1 MLSQSLA
8 FTSALLSPVDFGKKI
23 AVKPLAN
30 DTVALDIFTIN
41 DNEGNVGPSSLI
53 VDDIAKQKAELNA
66 RGVDTLTVHSGDMFV
81 GPLNGKHFDTTTA
94 EKLYALWGR
103 VVDIFVPGN
112 HDFDDGANFL
122 PMVEKYHAPK
132 GVRDPNKKP
141 LFLSGNFTE
150 ATQKTFA
157 NVMHPQPYVVKT
169 LQDGTRIGI
178 IGMTKPAV
186 QEKIHKNDL
195 QIGSLDSSA
204 TVAKTAALVKE
215 LRAKGIEIIILVSH
229 AGQNKHRRD
238 YVPSIPGVDIILSGD
253 DHIALNQKGGL
264 WIKNLNDPNHAPV
277 LIAENHAAGSAYGKI
292 HAVFN
297 RKTGSLIPEKTTVE
311 SISPQGEFTDAQLR
325 AFYPSNPESLAH
337 LTEPYR
343 YPYERTRPSAFNQW
357 VSYGLLHTISEWS
370 GQAIADHGSRQPKRS
385 WLRRL
390 GEFLRL
396 VKRPAIAISD
406 QGPLVACPQPDT
418 VMLRS
423 SSYRAALPQGNI
435 NTTML
440 RETFPLSNRLVLLE
454 VDGQAIINE
463 INYLA
468 RERWKVET
476 FTDSKGTPFEVAD
489 PRTLL
494 PANIHFTI
502 DALKHQ
508 IGDVQI
514 FKDNQW
520 QPVDP
525 KGRYTVL
532 VDEYTA
538 FGREEKPYYR
548 GQDHH
553 GKPYLPVF
561 KAGENAPEGNTANVI
576 WEMPKDMDMR
586 DCIEALFRHEAAANK
601 GDVSF
606 SAPKTFVLAPERKHF
621 GIVEGKDPI
630 YFE

>member
-1 MLSQSLA
+1 MPPRLT
-8 FTSALLSPVDFGKKI
+8 FSAAVLLPVDFGKKV

-30 DTVALDIFTIN
+30 DTVALDIFAIN
-41 DNEGNVGPSSLI
+41 DTEGNVGPSSLI
-53 VDDIAKQKAELNA
+53 VDDIAKQKAALDA
-66 RGVDTLTVHSGDMFV
+66 KGADTLTVHSGDMFI
-81 GPLNGKHFDTTTA
+81 GALNGKHFDSTTA

-112 HDFDDGANFL
+112 HDFDDGPNFL
-122 PMVEKYHAPK
+122 RLAEKYHAPK

-141 LFLSGNFTE
+141 LFLSGNLTE
-150 ATQKTFA
+150 ATQTTF
-157 NVMHPQPYVVKT
+157 VKVVHPQPYVVKT
-169 LQDGTRIGI
+169 LHDGTRIGI
-178 IGMTKPAV
+178 VGMTKPAV
-186 QEKIHKNDL
+186 EEKLHHNPL
-195 QIGSLDSSA
+195 QIASLDSPE
-204 TVAKTAALVKE
+204 TVAKTAAQVKE

-238 YVPSIPGVDIILSGD
+238 YVPNIPGVDIILGGD
-253 DHIALNQKGGL
+253 DHIALNKKGGL
-264 WIKNLNDPNHAPV
+264 WIQNPSDKSRAPV

-297 RKTGSLIPEKTTVE
+297 RKTGTLIPEKTTVT
-311 SISPQGEFTDAQLR
+311 SVTPQGEFTDAQLR
-325 AFYPSNPESLAH
+325 SFYPSNPESLAH
-337 LTEPYR
+337 LTEPFR
-343 YPYERTRPSAFNQW
+343 FPYERTRPSAFNQW
-357 VSYGLLHTISEWS
+357 VSYGLLHGISEWS
-370 GQAIADHGSRQPKRS
+370 GQAAADQASRQPKRS

-390 GEFLRL
+390 GEFLGL
-396 VKRPAIAISD
+396 VKRPAFDSASLA
-406 QGPLVACPQPDT
+406 PLVACPQPDT
-418 VMLRS
+418 VMIRS

-440 RETFPLSNRLVLLE
+440 REAFPLSNRLVLLE

-463 INYLA
+463 LNYLA
-468 RERWKVET
+468 RERWKVDT

-508 IGDVQI
+508 LGDVQI
-514 FKDNQW
+514 FKNNQW

-548 GQDHH
+548 GLDQN

-561 KAGENAPEGNTANVI
+561 KAGVNAPEGNTANVI
-576 WEMPKDMDMR
+576 WEMPKDTDFR
-586 DCIEALFRHEAAANK
+586 ECVELLFRQEAAANN
-601 GDVSF
+601 GNVSF
-606 SAPKTFVLAPERKHF
+606 SAPKTFALAPQQKHF
-621 GIVEGKDPI
+621 AIVEGKDPI